1 MKKTNKHKNDLSIPM
16 GPQVS
21 ERLVTEDSVN
31 EKFIGN
37 VSALTPRSSKMR
49 KLIKLIRLSFRQAS
63 GAPDTTIEFYRIG
76 KILGKGAFGKVNLA
90 VHVLT

>member
-1 MKKTNKHKNDLSIPM
+1 MKKTNKLKSDLSIPM

-31 EKFIGN
+31 DKFIGN
-37 VSALTPRSSKMR
+37 GSALTPRSSKMR
-49 KLIKLIRLSFRQAS
+49 KLIKLIRLSFRKAS
-63 GAPDTTIEFYRIG
+63 CAPDTTIEFYRIG